1 MLGSGRVRAR
11 LRETHGLTRADDAG
25 RIWFDGTQVA
35 FFGEAWGGLE
45 YWSDERSGGGN
56 WLRAD
61 SAFLSGLL
69 SKTDLILAGFIQ
81 ARMHRR
87 GERTKANDRMVRRTF
102 GYLIDKSGRV
112 TVTKQIPK
120 KIREAVNRLDRYS
133 KFDFSK
139 RFSVILQHL

>member
-1 MLGSGRVRAR
+1 M
-11 LRETHGLTRADDAG
+11 
-25 RIWFDGTQVA
+25 
-35 FFGEAWGGLE
+35 
-45 YWSDERSGGGN
+45 
-56 WLRAD
+56 RAD